1 MKFLTLESVGL
12 TIDGPCKYT
21 REEIESALNEVW
33 PYLKDRPEPNVLDV
47 CVRVALRRLKERGQ

>member
-1 MKFLTLESVGL
+1 MKHLTLESVGL

-33 PYLKDRPEPNVLDV
+33 ATFKERTDPDLLDV
-47 CVRVALRRLKERGQ
+47 VVREALRRLKERH